1 MTQLDPNTE
10 DARLQADP
18 ELQVSEG
25 RAKPAQIVLTA
36 IGALAIIVLVLYGLN
51 HQRDETERTTASAP
65 ATETTGA
72 APPAGAQDV
81 KKQDQAQQA
90 AQGNQPK
97 AAQTSNQGDQANKPE
112 GRAETAQGAGKAG
125 ARNTTGTAP
134 SPPAGAPDNA
144 QSTTGGT
151 RPK

>member
-10 DARLQADP
+10 NTRLQADP
-18 ELQVSEG
+18 ELQVNEG

-51 HQRDETERTTASAP
+51 HQRDETQGTTASAP

-72 APPAGAQDV
+72 APPAGAQGA
-81 KKQDQAQQA
+81 KQQAQQPA
-90 AQGNQPK
+90 PADQPN
-97 AAQTSNQGDQANKPE
+97 AAQTSNPGDQANKPE
-112 GRAETAQGAGKAG
+112 GRAESSQGAGKAG
-125 ARNTTGTAP
+125 SRNTTGTAP

-144 QSTTGGT
+144 QSTTGGA